1 VQKKTFS
8 ASVFGMPPLGQGQLS
23 LISDKGNSSIIQGV
37 IPENSPQAFSW
48 DNRSVQLEVAIFES
62 FLFRLEASKTTPAI
76 NPSPV
81 YSLTI
86 SLFIFISNKR
96 LNEGAKDDGNTKENE
111 AIKKYI
117 ELTKDDS
124 SETGKGVLWEPS
136 FRGIYWRVVNVA
148 IQASNN
154 DEGQGEALGITNTM
168 DYGPTDEQR
177 AIANTRIIPPTQ
189 EMYEQQTYFQGDA
202 EDQLAEAARDYML
215 AGI

>member
-8 ASVFGMPPLGQGQLS
+8 ASIFGMPPLGQSEILFV
-23 LISDKGNSSIIQGV
+23 SDTGTSSIIQGV
-37 IPENSPQAFSW
+37 IPEQSPQGFSW
-48 DNRSVQLEVAIFES
+48 DNRSVNLEVAIFES
-62 FLFRLEASKTTPAI
+62 FLFRLGASKTTPVT

-81 YSLTI
+81 YSLVI

-96 LNEGAKDDGNTKENE
+96 LNEGAKDDDKTKENE

-117 ELTKDDS
+117 ELTKDDGR
-124 SETGKGVLWEPS
+124 ETGKGVLWEPT

-168 DYGPTDEQR
+168 DYGQTDEQR

-202 EDQLAEAARDYML
+202 EDRLTEAARDYML